1 MTKIYGT
8 AYPIVTDAECVARG
22 ASVHHVS
29 VAEFCTLKIVSEVV
43 VAQAK
48 RKFRTM
54 VHELPSGSPITLE
67 IMHAWA
73 EANFRQYRWEDVVEP
88 VAMTAPK
95 PSIVPADALAISI
108 PEAAGRLGIGETTRR
123 AMIDG
128 GILPA
133 VRIGL
138 PGKRGRVVVRVTDL
152 DKLLATPASAKP
164 KATAGK
170 AVTP

>member
-73 EANFRQYRWEDVVEP
+73 EANFRQYRWEDVVINACMSEATKLAGEGVLRP
-88 VAMTAPK
+88 VSPLFDKTGLQ
-95 PSIVPADALAISI
+95 IHDNY
-108 PEAAGRLGIGETTRR
+108 TR
-123 AMIDG
+123 A
-128 GILPA
+128 
-133 VRIGL
+133 
-138 PGKRGRVVVRVTDL
+138 
-152 DKLLATPASAKP
+152 
-164 KATAGK
+164 
-170 AVTP
+170 